1 MLIFDSFND
10 KENGL
15 GFATTPTGLRSDFT
29 ISKDAMGMDDPSQGP
44 FNMSWN
50 TFWDVK
56 TTKNSQGWF
65 AEIRIPFSSMRFKE
79 KDGKVVMGLI
89 CIRSIAHKNEVDI
102 FPSIPPNW
110 GPSSAYRPSK
120 AQEITFE
127 GLKSKKPFYIAPY
140 LIGGVQQD
148 HILNDDATS
157 YKFKKNPTLNA
168 GLDVKYGLTNNLT
181 MDLTINTDFAQV
193 EADDE
198 QINLTRFSLFFPEKR
213 TFFQERSSV
222 FTFDFEPGGSLFY
235 SRRIGLNEGNQVP
248 IYGGARVTGM
258 VGKWDI
264 GFLDLQTHAVN
275 QGEVN
280 MNALTSEN
288 FGILRLRRQ
297 VINENSYI
305 GGIITSRVG
314 TKGSYNTAYG
324 MDGIFK
330 ISENDYFNIKLAQVL
345 DNSAPNKVLSLNPSE
360 IFLSWN
366 RFNQKGLNYNFT
378 YARSG
383 KDFNPGIGFFARNNY
398 THYYGGFGYGWI
410 PGEASPLQS
419 HQLGINA
426 ITYFDNANNSAQS
439 IQTGIMY
446 DFNFK
451 SGYSGMISVNHVFE
465 NVSDTFSFSKKAF
478 VPSGKYGFN
487 EVETHLNS
495 PKSNKFVLGVDAF
508 AGSFYD
514 GTRFTF
520 GTEPSWNVGSSLQ
533 LGLKYQYNILN
544 FKSRDQNFRGGI
556 TGFKALL
563 MLNTKL
569 SVSTFIQYNSAEKTV
584 IGNFRFRYNPREGND
599 FYIVFNEGRSTY
611 RDIENPRLPL
621 YNNRSVLLKYT
632 YTFTL

>member
-275 QGEVN
+275 QGEGN

-314 TKGSYNTAYG
+314 TNGSYNTAYG

>member
-1 MLIFDSFND
+1 
-10 KENGL
+10 
-15 GFATTPTGLRSDFT
+15 
-29 ISKDAMGMDDPSQGP
+29 
-44 FNMSWN
+44 
-50 TFWDVK
+50 
-56 TTKNSQGWF
+56 
-65 AEIRIPFSSMRFKE
+65 
-79 KDGKVVMGLI
+79 
-89 CIRSIAHKNEVDI
+89 
-102 FPSIPPNW
+102 
-110 GPSSAYRPSK
+110 
-120 AQEITFE
+120 
-127 GLKSKKPFYIAPY
+127 
-140 LIGGVQQD
+140 
-148 HILNDDATS
+148 
-157 YKFKKNPTLNA
+157 
-168 GLDVKYGLTNNLT
+168 
-181 MDLTINTDFAQV
+181 
-193 EADDE
+193 
-198 QINLTRFSLFFPEKR
+198 
-213 TFFQERSSV
+213 
-222 FTFDFEPGGSLFY
+222 
-235 SRRIGLNEGNQVP
+235 
-248 IYGGARVTGM
+248 
-258 VGKWDI
+258 
-264 GFLDLQTHAVN
+264 
-275 QGEVN
+275 
-280 MNALTSEN
+280 
-288 FGILRLRRQ
+288 
-297 VINENSYI
+297 
-305 GGIITSRVG
+305 
-314 TKGSYNTAYG
+314 
-324 MDGIFK
+324 
-330 ISENDYFNIKLAQVL
+330 LAQVL